1 MAAPCT
7 ESKVSLCGSERTN
20 SIVCRSAVEEE
31 TAKREE
37 EWYDWMETSE
47 AHRVD
52 EQIERSELTQ
62 SGVENEYA
70 KWCEEGGLRS
80 SQID

>member
-1 MAAPCT
+1 M
-7 ESKVSLCGSERTN
+7 KWQQRVERDGG
-20 SIVCRSAVEEE
+20 VMR
-31 TAKREE
+31 AKREE

>member
-1 MAAPCT
+1 M
-7 ESKVSLCGSERTN
+7 R
-20 SIVCRSAVEEE
+20 
-31 TAKREE
+31 AKREE